1 MSDKKNRWGL
11 QYACI
16 IFAMSLPVLG
26 FTAAAVFMF
35 LDHQVWPGSIF
46 TLLAFLTMPNVKVK
60 QPSFLQKE
68 DPDDDI

>member
-1 MSDKKNRWGL
+1 MSGKKNKWGL

-35 LDHQVWPGSIF
+35 LDHQVWPGVVF
-46 TLLAFLTMPNVKVK
+46 TLLAFLTMPNVKIHYPRS
-60 QPSFLQKE
+60 QALDS
-68 DPDDDI
+68 DDDDA